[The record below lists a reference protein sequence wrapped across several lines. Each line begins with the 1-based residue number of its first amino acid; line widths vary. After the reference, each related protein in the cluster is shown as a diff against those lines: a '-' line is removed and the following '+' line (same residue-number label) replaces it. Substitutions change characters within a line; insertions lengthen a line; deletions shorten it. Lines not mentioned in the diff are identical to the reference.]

1 MNLTIPSTPLLPI
14 SQMLDE
20 NDSHLQLQGGSN
32 SGNVIPVYTAIDLA
46 SGRNPDSSHLIHD
59 ISLDTVTDLC

>member
-1 MNLTIPSTPLLPI
+1 M

-20 NDSHLQLQGGSN
+20 IDSHLQLQGGSN
-32 SGNVIPVYTAIDLA
+32 SGNVIPVHTAIDLA

-59 ISLDTVTDLC
+59 ISLDVVTDLC